1 MIVYTGGTFDLFHAA
16 HVELLRQ
23 CAKLAGPDGAVIV
36 GLNTDE
42 FIISYKGHPPT
53 CTYEEREAVLRACR
67 HVDEVVPNSG
77 GPDSR
82 PAIESVGPDLLV
94 IGTDW
99 AYRDYYQQLGLDQR
113 WLDER
118 GITLLYVAH
127 ARSAQISSTEIRRR
141 VRAHQPVPGELTLRR
156 PE

>member
-23 CAKLAGPDGAVIV
+23 CAKLAGPDGAVTV

-42 FIISYKGHPPT
+42 FITAYKGHPPT
-53 CTYEEREAVLRACR
+53 CSYDEREAVLRACR
-67 HVDEVVPNSG
+67 HVDDVVANSG

-82 PAIESVGPDLLV
+82 PVIETARPELLV

-99 AYRDYYQQLGLDQR
+99 AYRDYYAQLGLDQR

-127 ARSAQISSTEIRRR
+127 ARSTQVSSTEIRRR
-141 VRAHQPVPGELTLRR
+141 IRTDIALPGDAPRGR
-156 PE
+156 P